1 MKINNQEPSVST
13 KNEDIDI
20 YDYINTS
27 TVPAIIYIPNNTIK
41 LTITA
46 KIMDDDDSIREAVMT
61 LGVAEVA
68 NARID
73 GDEWESDNV
82 KYSLT
87 DKAREE
93 LGML

>member
-13 KNEDIDI
+13 KNEDI
-20 YDYINTS
+20 YEYINTS
-27 TVPAIIYIPNNTIK
+27 TVPAIIYIPDNTIK

-46 KIMDDDDSIREAVMT
+46 KIMDDDDSVREAVMT

-68 NARID
+68 DARIN